1 MSYWNFVNWSP
12 VVFQRADQLVEFCG
26 GPLDGLCQSR
36 SELEP
41 LVNLPMSAPVIDAHF
56 DMEGKPVVVTSIAK
70 YVLHSR
76 EGRWVYVFARS
87 RSPIPRLRPHATE

>member
-1 MSYWNFVNWSP
+1 MSWWSFENWSP
-12 VVFQRADQLVEFCG
+12 LVFQRSNQLVEFCG
-26 GPLDGLCQSR
+26 GPLDGLHQSR

-41 LVNLPMSAPVIDAHF
+41 LLNLPMSAPVIDEHF

-70 YVLHSR
+70 YVVHSR

-87 RSPIPRLRPHATE
+87 RCPIPRLRHQSTE